1 MTTATAAPKT
11 TTTATTAR
19 RSKKAAAA
27 KTAVAAV
34 ETTTLEAVEVE
45 ADEQLAGVR
54 GASVDQ
60 VGDYLRHIGRLSL
73 LTAEEEATSPA
84 ASRSGCSPRRSS
96 TPRPASTRSC
106 SASCAGSSATVSAP
120 RSA

>member
-1 MTTATAAPKT
+1 MTIATLHPAPPPQPPPRGIGIEDRD
-11 TTTATTAR
+11 R
-19 RSKKAAAA
+19 R
-27 KTAVAAV
+27 VRPH
-34 ETTTLEAVEVE
+34 LPRHRVE

-73 LTAEEEATSPA
+73 LTAEEEAQIARRIEVGLFAEEKLATEKGLA
-84 ASRSGCSPRRSS
+84 KTCSVNS
-96 TPRPASTRSC
+96 
-106 SASCAGSSATVSAP
+106 AGSSVTVSAP